1 MDKLKFCSMFID
13 MNKNLKE
20 KIWELIMNIE
30 ESFKDKSNIRVNND
44 NDMVELE
51 KKVKKIKQQAIII
64 KK

>member
-1 MDKLKFCSMFID
+1 MFID

>member
-1 MDKLKFCSMFID
+1 MFID

-30 ESFKDKSNIRVNND
+30 ESFKDKNNITINND

-51 KKVKKIKQQAIII
+51 KKIKKIKQQAIII